1 MVVIEPVVL
10 SKLNSQGNVMVE
22 PLPDHLNNIR
32 LLSELSEPLARHP
45 EDGRG
50 SSGQL
55 SKAAATAVSQST
67 EVPEASGL
75 DETEQPLTSS
85 RTQGLAQVQF
95 VEEPAGGVTADTDMV
110 PDEQPLFEQSDVTID
125 QNSSSVPVDF
135 AEQSWRC
142 FQYGPFDTF
151 AEVEAAALALVP
163 LVEVPFWGEVEEPYT
178 EQRHWV
184 AVNAATSEA
193 EVESWIDTLN
203 SKGFRDHYRP
213 GSAEYPFLISLGLF
227 KDLDRAE
234 GHLRSLKQAGVP
246 AEVLLRKTEYSR
258 RWLSFKTT
266 ASQKSVEEALEGASA
281 KEIKPVSCDRVPE
294 S

>member
-10 SKLNSQGNVMVE
+10 SKLDSQGEVVVE
-22 PLPDHLNNIR
+22 PLPSNLNTIR
-32 LLSELSEPLARHP
+32 LLSELSEPLARYP
-45 EDGRG
+45 EDDPG
-50 SSGQL
+50 STTQV
-55 SKAAATAVSQST
+55 SKAAVSVVSQSA
-67 EVPEASGL
+67 EHPETSGSG
-75 DETEQPLTSS
+75 DVDQPLSSS
-85 RTQGLAQVQF
+85 RTQGVAQVQF
-95 VEEPAGGVTADTDMV
+95 VEEPVGLAADTDLV
-110 PDEQPLFEQSDVTID
+110 PDEQPLSEPSGVRVD
-125 QNSSSVPVDF
+125 QNDSPVAVEV

-151 AEVEAAALALVP
+151 AELETVALALVS
-163 LVEVPFWGEVEEPYT
+163 LVEVPVWGEIEEPYS

-193 EVESWIDTLN
+193 EVAAWIDTLN

-234 GHLRSLKQAGVP
+234 GHLRRLKQAGVE
-246 AEVLLRKTEYSR
+246 AEVLLRETEYSR

-266 ASQKSVEEALEGASA
+266 ATQKLVEEALKGASA